1 MCRKDNNSLT
11 GANMMQTQ
19 LMVDGQE
26 IATQTGRFPDGAVW
40 AKVTGELPRVA
51 SLMRIRAAAMKTMD
65 DFMQLAQLTDAVR
78 QHCDVR
84 FSHLELPW
92 LPYARQ
98 DRHMQPGDSFALK
111 VFARQLNTLGFDKVF
126 VLDPHSEAAAAAID
140 NLVAI
145 PQARCLMQSQ
155 TLVRALTAGELLLVA
170 PDAGALK
177 KIHAVAQAVGAEGF
191 ATLTKQRNVATG
203 ELTGFRLV
211 DGDVKDK
218 AVLIVDDLC
227 DAGGTFI
234 GSAQVL
240 RDAGARS
247 VSLYVT
253 HGVFSKG
260 VENLLNNGIDQLYT
274 TTSFAPASLA
284 QDRVEMIDINT
295 IYNA

>member
-1 MCRKDNNSLT
+1 
-11 GANMMQTQ
+11 MMQPQ
-19 LMVDGQE
+19 LKLEGKE
-26 IATQTGRFPDGAVW
+26 IAVETGRFPDGAVW
-40 AKVTGELPRVA
+40 ARVVGTLPATA
-51 SLMRIRAAAMKTMD
+51 SLMQIRAAGMKNMD
-65 DFMQLAQLTDAVR
+65 DFMLLAQVVEAVR
-78 QHCDVR
+78 HCCDVR

-111 VFARQLNTLGFDKVF
+111 VFARQLNQLGFDKVW
-126 VLDPHSEAAAAAID
+126 VLDPHSEAAAAID
-140 NLVAI
+140 NLVVI
-145 PQARCLMQSQ
+145 PQERCLLQSE
-155 TLVRALTAGELLLVA
+155 TLAAALRSGELQLVA

-177 KIHAVAQAVGAEGF
+177 KIHAVAQAVGAQEF

-211 DGDVKDK
+211 EGNVKGS

-240 RDAGARS
+240 REAGARS

-260 VENLLNNGIDQLYT
+260 VENLLNHGIDRIYT
-274 TTSFAPASLA
+274 TTSLSHAEIAS
-284 QDRVEMIDINT
+284 QRVEVIDINK
-295 IYNA
+295 IYNV

>member
-1 MCRKDNNSLT
+1 
-11 GANMMQTQ
+11 MMQPQ
-19 LMVDGQE
+19 LKLDDKA
-26 IATQTGRFPDGAVW
+26 IAVETGRFPDGAVW
-40 AKVTGELPRVA
+40 AKVAGELPAAA
-51 SLMRIRAAAMKTMD
+51 SLMQVRAPAMKNMD
-65 DFMQLAQLTDAVR
+65 DFMLLAQLTEAVR
-78 QHCDVR
+78 HRCDVR

-111 VFARQLNTLGFDKVF
+111 VFASQLNLLGFDKVI
-126 VLDPHSEAAAAAID
+126 VLDPHSEAAAAAIT

-145 PQARCLMQSQ
+145 PQERCLLQSE
-155 TLVRALTAGELLLVA
+155 TLAAALRAGELTLVA

-177 KIHAVAQAVGAEGF
+177 KIHAVAQAVGAQGF

-211 DGDVKDK
+211 EGDVKGK

-260 VENLLNNGIDQLYT
+260 VENLLSQGIDQIYT
-274 TTSFAPASLA
+274 TTSLASADLA
-284 QDRVEMIDINT
+284 AANVEVIDINK
-295 IYNA
+295 IYQA